1 MKILIFLLFIIII
14 TLIYNVYTNN
24 YKENMCGD
32 YTFSYLELD
41 HFWNNKATDDLIS
54 AYNIKYKKNLIDD
67 C

>member
-41 HFWNNKATDDLIS
+41 DLWNNKATDDLIDV
-54 AYNIKYKKNLIDD
+54 YNSKYKKNLIDD